1 METKPSKPFSK
12 LNQTELKAL
21 FASSNS
27 AAEKAKISN
36 RLEQLSRK
44 PIKHGFKTNPDV
56 SATHLLRQYY
66 AKTFGEG
73 NIPVQVNKDEIIK
86 IEETEPITPIE
97 IEMKNHF
104 SNRKKL
110 LEVIDDEYEILEI
123 NLKLGRKI

>member
-1 METKPSKPFSK
+1 METKPTKSFSK
-12 LNQTELKAL
+12 LNKTELKAL

-27 AAEKAKISN
+27 AAEKSKIN
-36 RLEQLSRK
+36 ERLQQLSSK
-44 PIKHGFKTNPDV
+44 PKTKTNPDV

-73 NIPVQVNKDEIIK
+73 NIPVQVNKDEIIQ
-86 IEETEPITPIE
+86 IEEHEPLTPIE